1 MRVESTVAREV
12 KELQKF
18 GRLFWGEQSLVRHS
32 AGGAQI
38 FYGVSVSTVRYGP
51 VIPMNPKPA
60 LPPVDIETYVPRAIT
75 VVRRSNAWPG
85 FFLHERRGG
94 AGAAVYSSGIRQHVF
109 YFFPKAV
116 RQEVVLDRNVES
128 IDYSAGEARFT
139 PAGMPVTFRWKGSI
153 RVLILAFEPW
163 YLERV
168 AAELGV
174 SLHFSED
181 VIRRKIPA
189 DHPANALLRQM
200 AAEIDSG
207 ASGAFLAD
215 SLARAAAVHI
225 LRSFLRL
232 PSPKLPTIAPPTAVL
247 RVVALMRSQ
256 LAESISLEEMAR
268 VAALS
273 PFHFAR
279 QFKAATGHPPHDYHI
294 RLRVDRA
301 QELLRTRGREW
312 TLAAIA
318 AECGFVDQSHLS
330 RHFKRVVGVTPGEYL
345 S

>member
-1 MRVESTVAREV
+1 MGVYARLAV
-12 KELQKF
+12 MK
-18 GRLFWGEQSLVRHS
+18 S
-32 AGGAQI
+32 
-38 FYGVSVSTVRYGP
+38 
-51 VIPMNPKPA
+51 KPA
-60 LPPVDIETYVPRAIT
+60 LPSVDLESYVPRAIT
-75 VVRRSNAWPG
+75 VVRRSHGWAG

-109 YFFPKAV
+109 YYFPKATW
-116 RQEVVLDRNVES
+116 QEVVQDRHSEM
-128 IDYSAGEARFT
+128 IHYRAGEARFT
-139 PAGMPVTFRWKGSI
+139 PAGRPVTFRWKSTI

-174 SLHFSED
+174 SLDFPD
-181 VIRRKIPA
+181 DINRRKLPA
-189 DHPANALLRQM
+189 DHPANALVRQM
-200 AAEIDSG
+200 AAEIDAG
-207 ASGAFLAD
+207 TGGAFLAD

-225 LRSFLRL
+225 LRTFLRFQT
-232 PSPKLPTIAPPTAVL
+232 PKPPPIAPPTAVL
-247 RVVALMRSQ
+247 RVVALMRSR

-318 AECGFVDQSHLS
+318 SECGFVDQSHFS
-330 RHFKRVVGVTPGEYL
+330 RHFKRVVGITPGEYL
-345 S
+345 G